1 MTIVRSFSPC
11 GPCITLGRLTK
22 ITPRFY
28 CYDEWKGGDRFEGEK
43 RVARDL
49 PGHYS
54 RAHVE
59 PCPSCPDHAKT
70 QYPHGYMD

>member
-11 GPCITLGRLTK
+11 GPCITLGQLTK